1 MINPLAVKLPVAEVP
16 FGKVMSKCKILKYA
30 AGLALLAV
38 TPAMLAVE
46 PPTAVQKR
54 VTASAEVLSEILHAK
69 DRSIPEDLVAKA
81 ECVGIVPSLKRAGF
95 IVGAKYGKG
104 VVVCRTA
111 HGWSA
116 PDTIRIEGG
125 SFGFQIGAGETDL
138 IFIVMNQ
145 HGVRD
150 LMKDK
155 FTLGGDAS
163 VMAGPV
169 GRSGT
174 AETDAMMRAEIL
186 SYSRSH
192 GIFAGVSLEG
202 STLRPDNSDN
212 RELYGRSVTQREIL
226 TGRVRRPAVARPIYA
241 ELDRYV
247 RVKRASRL
255 RG

>member
-1 MINPLAVKLPVAEVP
+1 MNSRNEKE
-16 FGKVMSKCKILKYA
+16 FMKYA
-30 AGLALLAV
+30 ASLALLSLA
-38 TPAMLAVE
+38 PMMYAVE
-46 PPTAVQKR
+46 PENGAQKR
-54 VTASAEVLSEILHAK
+54 VAASAEVLSEILHAK
-69 DRSIPEDLVAKA
+69 DRTIPEDLIAKA
-81 ECVGIVPSLKRAGF
+81 LCVGIVPSLKRAGF

-104 VVVCRTA
+104 EVVCRTA

-116 PDTIRIEGG
+116 PDTVRIEGG

-138 IFIVMNQ
+138 IFIVMNR
-145 HGVRD
+145 HGVDD

-174 AETDAMMRAEIL
+174 AETDALMRAEIL

-202 STLRPDNSDN
+202 ATLRPDRGDN
-212 RELYGRSVTQREIL
+212 FRLYGREVTQRQIL
-226 TGRVRRPAVARPIYA
+226 SGQVRRPAVARALYL
-241 ELDRYV
+241 ELDR
-247 RVKRASRL
+247 KRA
-255 RG
+255 

>member
-1 MINPLAVKLPVAEVP
+1 MTTKFTKY
-16 FGKVMSKCKILKYA
+16 FGGVVL
-30 AGLALLAV
+30 LALA
-38 TPAMLAVE
+38 PATYAIE
-46 PPTAVQKR
+46 PPTAVDKR
-54 VTASAEVLSEILHAK
+54 IAASAEVLSEILHAK
-69 DRSIPEDLVAKA
+69 DRSIPADLIAKA

-104 VVVCRTA
+104 EVVCRTG

-116 PDTIRIEGG
+116 PGTIRIEGG

-138 IFIVMNQ
+138 IFIVMNE

-163 VMAGPV
+163 VMGGPV
-169 GRSGT
+169 GRSST

-202 STLRPDNSDN
+202 ATLRPDHGDN
-212 RELYGRSVTQREIL
+212 RDLYGPGVTERQIL
-226 TGRVRRPAVARPIYA
+226 TGQVRRPAAARPLYA
-241 ELDRYV
+241 ELNRYAA
-247 RVKRASRL
+247 VKRASR
-255 RG
+255 

>member
-1 MINPLAVKLPVAEVP
+1 MNST
-16 FGKVMSKCKILKYA
+16 FTKYA
-30 AGLALLAV
+30 CTKYACGVALLALA
-38 TPAMLAVE
+38 PAMYAVE
-46 PPTAVQKR
+46 PPRAVDKR
-54 VTASAEVLSEILHAK
+54 IAVSAEVLSEILHAK
-69 DRSIPEDLVAKA
+69 DRSIPADLVAKA
-81 ECVGIVPSLKRAGF
+81 RCVGIVPSLKRAGF

-104 VVVCRTA
+104 EVVCRTA

-116 PDTIRIEGG
+116 PDNIRIEGG

-138 IFIVMNQ
+138 IFIVMNE

-163 VMAGPV
+163 VMAGPL

-202 STLRPDNSDN
+202 ATLRPDRGDN
-212 RELYGRSVTQREIL
+212 RDLYGRDVSQRQIL
-226 TGRVRRPAVARPIYA
+226 TGQVRRPAAAGPIYA
-241 ELDRYV
+241 ELNRYAA
-247 RVKRASRL
+247 VKRASR
-255 RG
+255 